1 MARSLE
7 ENQNIDRK
15 NIEQVRGKVLD
26 DENLK

>member
-7 ENQNIDRK
+7 ENQNTDRK

-26 DENLK
+26 EENLK